1 MAQEPVGLISFGTR
15 RVGKKYRRVVDVSRF
30 YFSTS
35 LAPKAEP
42 VFEARVARDVVLNAL
57 EELRIPF
64 IRRGDGI
71 IEIYS
76 DVDFKKVVVFS
87 GVRQFLGNGVRARSW
102 LELIGTMSDLEILF
116 WYTKFLYLY
125 EKVGYWGVYRVAKS
139 IWTLYRL

>member
-64 IRRGDGI
+64 IRRVDGV

-76 DVDFKKVVVFS
+76 DVDFKKVVFS